1 VGYMSETVVDSA
13 AAMRDGFTNIFSKGA
28 DLASTFGDTI
38 GETSVELFESMRKS
52 IKRNPM
58 IAVGIAFAGGL
69 LLGGAALFLARRGV
83 SAAEEAVETGKQKI
97 ASKAKKNG
105 KAASAEHLAD

>member
-1 VGYMSETVVDSA
+1 MGHMSETVVDSA

-28 DLASTFGDTI
+28 DLASSFGGSI
-38 GETSVELFESMRKS
+38 GETSVELFESVRKS

-69 LLGGAALFLARRGV
+69 LIGGAALFLARRGAAV
-83 SAAEEAVETGKQKI
+83 AEEAIEGGKQV
-97 ASKAKKNG
+97 AAKAKKNG
-105 KAASAEHLAD
+105 KAVVEHMAD